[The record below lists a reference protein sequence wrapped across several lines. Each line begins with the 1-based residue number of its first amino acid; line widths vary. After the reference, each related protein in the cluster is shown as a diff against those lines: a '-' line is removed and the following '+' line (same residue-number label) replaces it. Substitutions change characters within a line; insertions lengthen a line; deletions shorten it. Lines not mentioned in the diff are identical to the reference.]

1 MTEKK
6 MEHKE
11 MRVDEDELEA
21 MHTKLMEKRAQGWAG
36 ARRIS
41 CSQVAHTT
49 KGPFKAGLAELFLRL
64 QRVLALNWSPWE
76 GCNFRLWEWAPLRL
90 PFWTVRM
97 LVMITAQ
104 VQVHGGDAIQNANF
118 TLEKKGGWSKKTE
131 RRDQE
136 MRLDL
141 GLQY

>member
-1 MTEKK
+1 
-6 MEHKE
+6 
-11 MRVDEDELEA
+11 
-21 MHTKLMEKRAQGWAG
+21 
-36 ARRIS
+36 
-41 CSQVAHTT
+41 
-49 KGPFKAGLAELFLRL
+49 
-64 QRVLALNWSPWE
+64 
-76 GCNFRLWEWAPLRL
+76 
-90 PFWTVRM
+90 M

-104 VQVHGGDAIQNANF
+104 VQVLGGDAIQNANF